1 MDICKPFFKLLQ
13 MAHLPSLISD
23 LALILLIASVI
34 TLFFKWLKQP
44 VVLGYIVAGMLAG
57 HNIGLFPTVVDTA
70 NIQIWAEIGV
80 IFLLFTLGL
89 EFSFKKLAEV
99 GKSGSIVVLVELIGM
114 LMLGFLLGR
123 ILGWKPL
130 ESLLLG
136 GMISLSSTTIIIKT
150 FNELKLNKKKFSNL
164 VFAALVVE
172 DLVAVIMMVLLSTLA
187 VGKHFSGEDM
197 LFALL
202 KLVFFLVIWFM
213 LGIFLIPTFL
223 KKLRPLLHDE
233 TLLIISLGL
242 CLGMVVLAVKV
253 GFSAALGAFIMG
265 SILAETFEV
274 ERIEKLTKPLKDF
287 FGAIFFVSV
296 GMIVDMTVIV
306 QYIWPILIISLVTM
320 LGKLVFVSAG
330 VSISG
335 QSLKTSI
342 QSGFSMAQIG
352 EFAFILAGL
361 GMSLG
366 VTGSHL
372 HPIVVAVSVI
382 TVFCAPYMMKLSGPA
397 YLFIH
402 KRMPEKW
409 KAMLNR
415 REQQNFHPKQSSDWF
430 LLLKSYF
437 IYLIE
442 LSVLILGVLI
452 VSEKYLAPFLQSKI
466 PQGYWA
472 ELLVVLITLL
482 VISPFLR
489 ALTHNRSKYSG
500 LMLNLWTAKASNRI
514 YLILLTAIRMML
526 AYSAIL
532 YLMFRFLPL
541 PTVLIIP
548 IGIVLLVFILRSKA
562 LLKRYWR
569 LEARFMINLNE
580 RQMEENISKIEAN
593 QGVRNIRD
601 MHEAHWLDNLL
612 YTFCLRIEKGSIIVG
627 KALKDIHLRED
638 FNLIVIRVE
647 RNKTKINLPDGSFVL
662 VEGDI
667 LRMAGQNL
675 VYKLIRDEQLNLN
688 FVPDSLMTL
697 HTFSQQET
705 QLKSSRLSCSG
716 IPIRN
721 ESPLAGKNLIDSGLM
736 TVNKCMVI
744 GMERDK
750 KRFIN
755 PGSGQVILPCDLVWV
770 LGEEKQV
777 SKLISE
783 NVYRL

>member
-1 MDICKPFFKLLQ
+1 

-34 TLFFKWLKQP
+34 TLLFKWLKQP

-57 HNIGLFPTVVDTA
+57 HNIGLNPTVVDTD
-70 NIQIWAEIGV
+70 NIQIWADIGV
-80 IFLLFTLGL
+80 MFLLFTLGL
-89 EFSFKKLAEV
+89 EFSFKKLTEV
-99 GKSGSIVVLVELIGM
+99 GKSGLLIVMVELCGM
-114 LMLGFLLGR
+114 LTFGFLIGR

-130 ESLLLG
+130 DSLLLG
-136 GMISLSSTTIIIKT
+136 GMISLSSTTIIIKA
-150 FNELKLNKKKFSNL
+150 FNDLKLKKRKFSTM
-164 VFAALVVE
+164 VFATLVVE
-172 DLVAVIMMVLLSTLA
+172 DLVAVVMMVLISTLA
-187 VGKHFSGEDM
+187 VSKNFSGEDM

-202 KLVFFLVIWFM
+202 KLVFFLIIWFM

-223 KKLRPLLHDE
+223 KKLRPLLNDE
-233 TLLIISLGL
+233 TLLIVSLGL

-296 GMIVDMTVIV
+296 GMMVDMNVIV
-306 QYIWPILIISLVTM
+306 QFIWPIVIISLVTM

-330 VSISG
+330 VFISG
-335 QSLKTSI
+335 QSLKTSM

-372 HPIVVAVSVI
+372 HPIVIAVSVI

-397 YLFIH
+397 YLFVL
-402 KRMPEKW
+402 KGMPERW
-409 KAMLNR
+409 KILLNK
-415 REQQNFHPKQSSDWF
+415 REQKKTQTKQPGDWF

-437 IYLIE
+437 LYLIE

-452 VSEKYLAPFLQSKI
+452 VSDKYLAPFLEARI
-466 PQGYWA
+466 PQGIWA
-472 ELLVVLITLL
+472 DILVLLIALL

-514 YLILLTAIRMML
+514 YLILLTAIRMIL

-532 YLMFRFLPL
+532 YLMFRYLPL

-548 IGIVLLVFILRSKA
+548 IGVVLLVFILRSKM
-562 LLKRYWR
+562 LMKRYWR

-580 RQMEENISKIEAN
+580 RQMEENLRKIEAN

-612 YTFCLRIEKGSIIVG
+612 YTFCLRIEDGSLLIG
-627 KALKDIHLRED
+627 KALKELNFREE

-647 RNKTKINLPDGSFVL
+647 RNKIKNNVPDGNFVL
-662 VEGDI
+662 EKGDI
-667 LRMAGQNL
+667 LRMAGHNL
-675 VYKLIRDEQLNLN
+675 VYTLIRDEELKLN

-697 HTFSQQET
+697 NAFSHQET
-705 QLKSSRLSCSG
+705 QLKSPRLSCSG
-716 IPIRN
+716 IPIRK
-721 ESPLAGKNLIDSGLM
+721 ESPLAGKKLVDSGLM
-736 TVNKCMVI
+736 SVNKCLVI
-744 GMERDK
+744 GMEREK
-750 KRFIN
+750 KRIIN
-755 PGSGQVILPCDLVWV
+755 PDSDQEILPCDLVWV
-770 LGEEKQV
+770 IGEEKQV
-777 SKLISE
+777 SILISE
-783 NVYRL
+783 NVYHL

>member
-1 MDICKPFFKLLQ
+1 

-34 TLFFKWLKQP
+34 TLLFKWLKQP

-57 HNIGLFPTVVDTA
+57 HNIGLMPTVVDTD

-80 IFLLFTLGL
+80 MFLLFTLGL
-89 EFSFKKLAEV
+89 EFSFKKLTEV
-99 GKSGSIVVLVELIGM
+99 GKSGLLIVMVELCGM
-114 LMLGFLLGR
+114 LTFGFLIGR

-130 ESLLLG
+130 DSLLLG
-136 GMISLSSTTIIIKT
+136 GMISLSSTTIIIKA
-150 FNELKLNKKKFSNL
+150 FNDLKLKKRKFSTM
-164 VFAALVVE
+164 VFATLVVE
-172 DLVAVIMMVLLSTLA
+172 DLVAVVMMVLISTLA
-187 VGKHFSGEDM
+187 VSKNFSGEDM

-202 KLVFFLVIWFM
+202 KLVFFLIIWFM

-223 KKLRPLLHDE
+223 KKLRPLLNDE
-233 TLLIISLGL
+233 TLLIVSLGL

-296 GMIVDMTVIV
+296 GMMVDMNVIV
-306 QYIWPILIISLVTM
+306 QFIWPIVIISLVTM

-330 VSISG
+330 VFISG
-335 QSLKTSI
+335 QSLKTSM

-372 HPIVVAVSVI
+372 HPIVIAVSVI

-397 YLFIH
+397 YLFVL
-402 KRMPEKW
+402 KGMPERW
-409 KAMLNR
+409 KILLNK
-415 REQQNFHPKQSSDWF
+415 REQKKTQTKQPGDWF

-437 IYLIE
+437 LYLIE

-452 VSEKYLAPFLQSKI
+452 VSDKYLAPFLEARI
-466 PQGYWA
+466 PQGIWA
-472 ELLVVLITLL
+472 DILVLLIALL

-514 YLILLTAIRMML
+514 YLILLTAIRMIL

-532 YLMFRFLPL
+532 YLMFRYLPL

-548 IGIVLLVFILRSKA
+548 IGVVLLVFILRSKM
-562 LLKRYWR
+562 LMKRYWR

-580 RQMEENISKIEAN
+580 RQMEENLRKIEAN

-612 YTFCLRIEKGSIIVG
+612 YTFCLRIEDGSLLIG
-627 KALKDIHLRED
+627 KALKELNFREE

-647 RNKTKINLPDGSFVL
+647 RNKIKNNVPDGNFVL
-662 VEGDI
+662 EKGDI
-667 LRMAGQNL
+667 LRMAGHNL
-675 VYKLIRDEQLNLN
+675 VYTLIRDEELKLN

-697 HTFSQQET
+697 NAFSHQET
-705 QLKSSRLSCSG
+705 QLKSPRLSCSG
-716 IPIRN
+716 IPIRK
-721 ESPLAGKNLIDSGLM
+721 ESPLAGKKLVDSGLM
-736 TVNKCMVI
+736 SVNKCLVI
-744 GMERDK
+744 GMEREK
-750 KRFIN
+750 KRIIN
-755 PGSGQVILPCDLVWV
+755 PDSDQEILPCDLVWV
-770 LGEEKQV
+770 IGEEKQV
-777 SKLISE
+777 SILISE
-783 NVYRL
+783 NVYHL

>member
-1 MDICKPFFKLLQ
+1 

-34 TLFFKWLKQP
+34 TLLFKWLKQP

-57 HNIGLFPTVVDTA
+57 HNIGLIPTVVDTD

-80 IFLLFTLGL
+80 MFLLFTLGL
-89 EFSFKKLAEV
+89 EFSFRKLTEV
-99 GKSGSIVVLVELIGM
+99 GKSGAIIVLVELSGM
-114 LMLGFLLGR
+114 LILGFLLGR

-130 ESLLLG
+130 DSLLLG
-136 GMISLSSTTIIIKT
+136 GMISLSSTTIIIKA
-150 FNELKLNKKKFSNL
+150 FNDLKLKKRKFSTM

-172 DLVAVIMMVLLSTLA
+172 DLVAVVMMVLISTLA
-187 VGKHFSGEDM
+187 VSKNFSGEDM

-223 KKLRPLLHDE
+223 KKVRPLLNDE

-242 CLGMVVLAVKV
+242 CLGMVVLAVEV

-287 FGAIFFVSV
+287 FGTIFFVSV
-296 GMIVDMTVIV
+296 GMMVDMNVIV
-306 QYIWPILIISLVTM
+306 QFIWPILIISLVTM

-330 VSISG
+330 VYISG
-335 QSLKTSI
+335 QSLKTSM

-372 HPIVVAVSVI
+372 HPIVIAVSVI

-397 YLFIH
+397 YLFLLKH
-402 KRMPEKW
+402 MPESW
-409 KAMLNR
+409 KLKLNR
-415 REQQNFHPKQSSDWF
+415 REHLNTKPKQQSDWF

-452 VSEKYLAPFLQSKI
+452 VSEKYLAPFLEARI
-466 PQGYWA
+466 PQGPWA
-472 ELLVVLITLL
+472 DLLVVLITLL

-580 RQMEENISKIEAN
+580 RQMEENLRKIEAN

-601 MHEAHWLDNLL
+601 MHEAHWLDNVL
-612 YTFCLRIEKGSIIVG
+612 YTFCLRIERDSTLIG
-627 KALKDIHLRED
+627 KALKDIHFRED
-638 FNLIVIRVE
+638 LNLIVIRVE
-647 RNKTKINLPDGSFVL
+647 RNKSKINVPDGSFVL
-662 VEGDI
+662 TEGDI
-667 LRMAGQNL
+667 LRMAGHNL

-697 HTFSQQET
+697 NAFSRQET
-705 QLKSSRLSCSG
+705 LSKAARLTCSG
-716 IPIRN
+716 IPIRE
-721 ESPLAGKNLIDSGLM
+721 ESPLAGKKLVDSGLM
-736 TVNKCMVI
+736 SVNKCLVI
-744 GMERDK
+744 GMEREK
-750 KRFIN
+750 KRIIN
-755 PGSGQVILPCDLVWV
+755 PDSDQEILPCDLVWV
-770 LGEEKQV
+770 IGEEKQV

-783 NVYRL
+783 NVYQL

>member
-1 MDICKPFFKLLQ
+1 MV
-13 MAHLPSLISD
+13 HLPSLISD
-23 LALILLIASVI
+23 LALLLLIAGLI
-34 TLFFKWLKQP
+34 ILLFKWLKQP

-57 HNIGLFPTVVDTA
+57 HNIGLYHAVDDTV

-80 IFLLFTLGL
+80 MFLLFTLGL
-89 EFSFKKLAEV
+89 EFSFKKLMEV
-99 GKSGSIVVLVELIGM
+99 GKSGSIIVLVELCGM
-114 LMLGFLLGR
+114 LILGFLLGR

-130 ESLLLG
+130 DSLLLG
-136 GMISLSSTTIIIKT
+136 GMISLSSTTIIIKA
-150 FNELKLNKKKFSNL
+150 FNDLKLKKKKFSKL

-172 DLVAVIMMVLLSTLA
+172 DLVAVVMMVLLSTLA
-187 VGKHFSGEDM
+187 VSKNFSGEDM

-213 LGIFLIPTFL
+213 LGIFLLPTFL
-223 KKLRPLLHDE
+223 KKIRPLLNDE
-233 TLLIISLGL
+233 TLLIVSLGL

-265 SILAETFEV
+265 SILADTYEV
-274 ERIEKLTKPLKDF
+274 DRIENLTKPLKDF

-296 GMIVDMTVIV
+296 GMMVDMNIIV
-306 QYIWPILIISLVTM
+306 QFIWPIVIISLVTM

-330 VSISG
+330 VFISG
-335 QSLKTSI
+335 QSLRTSM

-366 VTGSHL
+366 VTSSHL
-372 HPIVVAVSVI
+372 HPIVIAVSVI
-382 TVFCAPYMMKLSGPA
+382 TVFCSPYMMKISGPA
-397 YLFIH
+397 YLFLLKH
-402 KRMPEKW
+402 MPEQW
-409 KAMLNR
+409 KSALNR
-415 REQQNFHPKQSSDWF
+415 REKQYPGPKQPGNWF

-452 VSEKYLAPFLQSKI
+452 VSEKYLAPFLKAKI
-466 PQGYWA
+466 PQGSWA
-472 ELLVVLITLL
+472 ELLVLFITLL

-514 YLILLTAIRMML
+514 YLILLTAIRMIL

-532 YLMFRFLPL
+532 FLMFRYLPL
-541 PTVLIIP
+541 PTILIVP

-580 RQMEENISKIEAN
+580 RQMEENLHKIENN
-593 QGVRNIRD
+593 QGVRNIED
-601 MHEAHWLDNLL
+601 MHESHWLDNLL
-612 YTFCLRIEKGSIIVG
+612 YTFCLRIEKGSTIAG
-627 KALKDIHLRED
+627 KALKDIHIRED

-647 RNKTKINLPDGSFVL
+647 RNKTKINIPDGNFVL
-662 VEGDI
+662 AEGDI

-697 HTFSQQET
+697 HAFSQQES
-705 QLKSSRLSCSG
+705 QLKSAPLSCSG
-716 IPIRN
+716 IPIRK
-721 ESPLAGKNLIDSGLM
+721 ESPLAGKRLTDSGLM
-736 TVNKCMVI
+736 TINKCMVI
-744 GMERDK
+744 GLERNK
-750 KRFIN
+750 KRIIN
-755 PGSGQVILPCDLVWV
+755 PDSGQEIQACDLVWV
-770 LGEEKQV
+770 VGEEKQV